1 MITAIVLAGGA
12 SRRFGS
18 QKLLADFDGE
28 PVIRHSVRRL
38 LAADPDEVLVV
49 AGCEGQRVRAALD
62 GLAVR
67 VVMNDGWSEG
77 LSSSLR
83 VGIAAL
89 GATTSGALIALGDQP
104 GVRSEDT
111 RALLAAHASSDRE
124 ITVPMYRGERGHPV
138 LFDRSVF
145 PELLGIRGDRG
156 AREVIA
162 RDPGRV
168 LTVAFDAPQ
177 PFDVDTP
184 EALAIARESETPS
197 PPSR

>member
-1 MITAIVLAGGA
+1 VITAIVLAGGA

-38 LAADPDEVLVV
+38 LAADPDDVLVV
-49 AGCEGQRVRAALD
+49 AGCDGQRVLAALD

-67 VVMNDGWSEG
+67 IVMNDGWSEG

-104 GVRSEDT
+104 GVRSEDV

-124 ITVPMYRGERGHPV
+124 IAVPVYRGERGHPV

-156 AREVIA
+156 AREVIE

-168 LTVAFDAPQ
+168 LKVAFDAPQ
-177 PFDVDTP
+177 PLDVDTP